1 MLLYNKW
8 YSEWSFHS
16 DFPVVIS
23 TNTTTFEELEERRLI
38 FKQPEDTWY
47 DVDVI
52 LPNEVPEGFDM
63 DVLSKFLSLCHVTI
77 NGEPYTYK
85 IRKPTKMGRKMYIS
99 KSIKR
104 AWFCRTD
111 DGFLLFRSNM
121 AASMTADKRWVVNL
135 HHNNELMERE
145 FFFSHFSEIVDF

>member
-1 MLLYNKW
+1 MICFQNFQKGTARGRWCCYTINDTVQ
-8 YSEWSFHS
+8 WSFHS
-16 DFPVVIS
+16 YFPVVIS

-38 FKQPEDTWY
+38 FKQPEATWY
-47 DVDVI
+47 DVDII

-63 DVLSKFLSLCHVTI
+63 DVLSKFLSQCHVTI
-77 NGEPYTYK
+77 NDEPYTYK

-111 DGFLLFRSNM
+111 DSFRYFV
-121 AASMTADKRWVVNL
+121 AIWLQVWRLIKG
-135 HHNNELMERE
+135 EL
-145 FFFSHFSEIVDF
+145 

>member
-1 MLLYNKW
+1 MLEKRR
-8 YSEWSFHS
+8 E
-16 DFPVVIS
+16 I
-23 TNTTTFEELEERRLI
+23 FE
-38 FKQPEDTWY
+38 QPEDTWY

-85 IRKPTKMGRKMYIS
+85 IRKPTKMGRNMYIS

-111 DGFLLFRSNM
+111 DGYLLFRSNM
-121 AASMTADKRWVVNL
+121 AASMTADKRSVNM
-135 HHNNELMERE
+135 HH
-145 FFFSHFSEIVDF
+145 